1 MLLKVILFV
10 LALTIVGC
18 FYSQSNQ
25 ILNLENK
32 VESLESDIKTVN
44 EILDE
49 FDEVFILLIEEIRK
63 QKSYNLANYYK

>member
-10 LALTIVGC
+10 LGLTIVGC

-25 ILNLENK
+25 ILDLENK

-63 QKSYNLANYYK
+63 QTYHNFT